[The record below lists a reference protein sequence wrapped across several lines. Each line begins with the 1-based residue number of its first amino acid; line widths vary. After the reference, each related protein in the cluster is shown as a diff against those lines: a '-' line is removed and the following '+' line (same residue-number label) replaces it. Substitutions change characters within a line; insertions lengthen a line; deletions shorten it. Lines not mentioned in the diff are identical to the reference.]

1 MVGLTVFMLLQLWEF
16 LSDVGI
22 QWGSESISGKYI
34 KYNIST
40 VLYMYGV
47 YRE

>member
-22 QWGSESISGKYI
+22 QWGSESLSGKYI
-34 KYNIST
+34 NDNIST
-40 VLYMYGV
+40 VVCTYDV